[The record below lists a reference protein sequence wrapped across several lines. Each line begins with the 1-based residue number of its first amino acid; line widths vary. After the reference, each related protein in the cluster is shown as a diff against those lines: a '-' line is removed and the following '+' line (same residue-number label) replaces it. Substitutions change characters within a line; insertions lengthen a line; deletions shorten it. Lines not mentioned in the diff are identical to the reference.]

1 MAKNVRAYD
10 VREAHHPAAISRDL
24 ISSQLVE
31 DVLLG
36 VVIMQLEQS
45 YGGYYQRKSNLNWT
59 HTLFSNL

>member
-1 MAKNVRAYD
+1 MS
-10 VREAHHPAAISRDL
+10 AHHPAILGDL

-36 VVIMQLEQS
+36 GVIMQLEQS

>member
-1 MAKNVRAYD
+1 MSGHTSR
-10 VREAHHPAAISRDL
+10 AHHPAISGDP

-36 VVIMQLEQS
+36 GVIMQLEQS